1 MVLSMEKLEHLGFL
15 IFFGEKGSEKI
26 PLSQN
31 APFFANSDPEMPAV
45 PVPAAHVHDWLLEN
59 IVAALTRITER
70 ASAKENGPTSAPD
83 QDVPMADVSASSV
96 KSSPSPR
103 GPSSIEG
110 ISKSSYVRL
119 PNDIKGS
126 SVKEQ
131 FTTFQICKFRDDAQV
146 IEHMNKEIS

>member
-1 MVLSMEKLEHLGFL
+1 MEKLEHLGFL

-59 IVAALTRITER
+59 IAAALTRITER

-126 SVKEQ
+126 SVKVSSN
-131 FTTFQICKFRDDAQV
+131 FV
-146 IEHMNKEIS
+146 M